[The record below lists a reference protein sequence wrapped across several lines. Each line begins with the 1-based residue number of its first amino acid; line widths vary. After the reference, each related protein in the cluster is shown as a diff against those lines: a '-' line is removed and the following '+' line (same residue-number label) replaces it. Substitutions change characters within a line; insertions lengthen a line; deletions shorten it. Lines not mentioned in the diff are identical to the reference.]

1 MIWNCS
7 YAQRFVALGLI
18 LPFIASG
25 CQMQRNR
32 NSNAPAGQSLSQLK
46 AIDPLALDVA
56 LRSYLDAFFTRIVA
70 AAGDASA
77 DGAPRE
83 VREAALKLRIRT
95 AEIVESLRDP
105 QDARSLFVYTWLA
118 VAGLRQELT
127 SGEFS
132 RVFVDRREKLVETIQ
147 SLESDLLA
155 IARQHFPPVLIQQSV
170 DDIERAAAARAATN
184 TRVPAAAV
192 SAEADLMAV
201 LKIPLLPVSTLQ
213 GVSSTPE
220 AIDRFARSVKGVGES
235 VVGLPERFR
244 WEAEL
249 LQWELAE
256 DGPVAD
262 LLAGINKANDSIA
275 QAVEVARQT
284 PDKVADRV
292 DNSIKGL
299 STDLPAWN
307 EFAGNIKSATTEI
320 RQTAA
325 ELMPMAESWKS
336 TAAEVRLLAGDI
348 REMQKSASPRD
359 PNRPPTD
366 YANVATSARQA
377 AAEMRLL
384 VADLRNQNANQ
395 QLIAAF
401 ETAGNRLIRTAFTY
415 GAVLVGMIG
424 IVLWI
429 VRRKTVQ
436 PAPRT

>member
-1 MIWNCS
+1 MFSKPKVVSC
-7 YAQRFVALGLI
+7 FVVFASM
-18 LPFIASG
+18 LPLTPG
-25 CQMQRNR
+25 CQQSQRR
-32 NSNAPAGQSLSQLK
+32 SSEPAGQSLSQLK

-77 DGAPRE
+77 GGAPRE
-83 VREAALKLRIRT
+83 VREAALKLRIHT
-95 AEIVESLRDP
+95 AEIIESLREP
-105 QDARSLFVYTWLA
+105 RDARSLFVYTWLA

-132 RVFVDRREKLVETIQ
+132 RLFGDRRQKLVETIQ
-147 SLESDLLA
+147 SLESDLLT
-155 IARQHFPPVLIQQSV
+155 IARQHFPPALIEQSE
-170 DDIERAAAARAATN
+170 DDIERAAAARTSLATRGA
-184 TRVPAAAV
+184 TAAV
-192 SAEADLMAV
+192 TAEADLMAV

-220 AIDRFARSVKGVGES
+220 SIDRFAESVKGVGKS

-262 LLAGINKANDSIA
+262 LLTGINKANDSIA

-284 PDKVADRV
+284 PDKVGDRV
-292 DNSIKGL
+292 DQSIRGMSK
-299 STDLPAWN
+299 DLPAWN
-307 EFAGNIKSATTEI
+307 EFSSNIKSATNEI

-325 ELMPMAESWKS
+325 ELTPMAESWKS
-336 TAAEVRLLAGDI
+336 TAAEIRLLAGDI
-348 REMQKSASPRD
+348 REMQTSASPRD

-366 YANVATSARQA
+366 YANVATSAREA

-395 QLIAAF
+395 QLITAF
-401 ETAGNRLIRTAFTY
+401 ETAGNRLIRTAFVY
-415 GAVLVGMIG
+415 GAVLVGLIG
-424 IVLWI
+424 ATLWF
-429 VRRKTVQ
+429 VRR
-436 PAPRT
+436 RTSTLARGV